1 MAFIK
6 YMHYVDELAN
16 GTIVEEPKRQSA
28 KTLIELETD
37 GAGYPV
43 LPAAGSDPTKDKLE
57 YQKRLMQSFLTHHYR
72 KSIQFLRRRLFMLI

>member
-1 MAFIK
+1 ME
-6 YMHYVDELAN
+6 YMRYVDELDN

-28 KTLIELETD
+28 KTLIELEMD

-57 YQKRLMQSFLTHHYR
+57 YQKQLIRSFLTHHYR
-72 KSIQFLRRRLFMLI
+72 KLIQFPRRRLFMLI